1 MSLSICLAVL
11 LFYTLCRPSWHKMF
25 SRTLTIYSNQWT
37 FEHWNWT
44 IETRRTNNEFGW
56 RWFFLSISLAFS
68 SQFFLHTFLFC
79 LLLDRAV
86 CNFACALFSLTVFLL
101 FHFRFVSFTF
111 INNLLCAKLRL
122 RFYVWKGQAES
133 ESKRARERN
142 MKNKFVFHH
151 VFFFFALNRRHDESE
166 VGSDTRHTTR

>member
-11 LFYTLCRPSWHKMF
+11 LFYTLCRPSRHKMF
-25 SRTLTIYSNQWT
+25 SLTLTIYSNQWT
-37 FEHWNWT
+37 LKLNDRNTKNKQRIWMKMIFSFHFT
-44 IETRRTNNEFGW
+44 CVLI
-56 RWFFLSISLAFS
+56 SI
-68 SQFFLHTFLFC
+68 FLHTFLFC

-86 CNFACALFSLTVFLL
+86 CNFACALFSLVLFLL

-166 VGSDTRHTTR
+166 VGNDTRHTTR